1 MTALLII
8 LSLYAFVCLLL
19 PLSLWVAAWDA
30 RREAGKPDVWCG
42 LCGEPLPHPNA
53 IHEHLCPT
61 TRRTDR

>member
-8 LSLYAFVCLLL
+8 LGLYASAYLL
-19 PLSLWVAAWDA
+19 LSLWLAAWDA
-30 RREAGKPDVWCG
+30 RREASKPDVWCG